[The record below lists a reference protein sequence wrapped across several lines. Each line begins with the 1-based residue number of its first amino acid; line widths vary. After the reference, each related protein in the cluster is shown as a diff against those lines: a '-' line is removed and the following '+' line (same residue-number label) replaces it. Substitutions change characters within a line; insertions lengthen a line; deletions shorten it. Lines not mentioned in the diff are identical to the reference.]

1 MTPPSRFGSRTSS
14 ETLFGW
20 KTHVCQPLHG
30 NTRQGRHC
38 INYMYIYYVRRLTGG
53 DKTEV
58 LELAQNGVQTL
69 ARENACG
76 NSINVKSRV
85 FLFLKKRQK
94 RKNVRIVSEA
104 T

>member
-1 MTPPSRFGSRTSS
+1 
-14 ETLFGW
+14 
-20 KTHVCQPLHG
+20 
-30 NTRQGRHC
+30 
-38 INYMYIYYVRRLTGG
+38 MYIYYVRRLTGG

-69 ARENACG
+69 ARENACD